1 MLHVCFYIQSIEF
14 RLPSICT
21 RWTRV
26 VFLGLYISSWIII
39 VQLWHQI
46 LLRLNSILYQ
56 YHLHISNDNML
67 CPIQRNFYRFGSL
80 FCLALLH
87 HLYIIQKSKTK
98 QKKYK
103 KKEKNRDGKLV
114 LMFHFTDNSISWNAV
129 PFLILISPFEFI
141 NTNETYLALTNTDTN
156 NQNTMQI
163 VVHNCYNK
171 DFLLL
176 LLQYQLFHNTM
187 QNS

>member
-1 MLHVCFYIQSIEF
+1 
-14 RLPSICT
+14 
-21 RWTRV
+21 
-26 VFLGLYISSWIII
+26 
-39 VQLWHQI
+39 
-46 LLRLNSILYQ
+46 
-56 YHLHISNDNML
+56 
-67 CPIQRNFYRFGSL
+67 
-80 FCLALLH
+80 
-87 HLYIIQKSKTK
+87 
-98 QKKYK
+98 
-103 KKEKNRDGKLV
+103 
-114 LMFHFTDNSISWNAV
+114 MFHLLTTQFRENAV

-141 NTNETYLALTNTDTN
+141 NTNETYLASTNMDTN